1 MKIAF
6 ISDLHLSPQTS
17 EANQVFYNLMQKW
30 KNELDALYILGDFF
44 DYWLGDDDD
53 NDFINQIKVTLKH
66 FSLKAPIYFIGG
78 NHDFGIGKKF
88 AKETGISILKDCTL
102 LNVNNYRILL
112 SHGDVFCSLDI
123 GYQRMKKILQNPITM
138 FILRKIPLSWRYKL
152 KDMLKNKSS
161 STSYNPY
168 NQHIYQVVDNTVAQF
183 AKKYKA
189 DVVIHGHTH
198 KPNYYHVK
206 LDDNIVITR
215 IKIPDWVNR
224 KPGGYVILEDTTI
237 KIYDSNGIAI

>member
-1 MKIAF
+1 
-6 ISDLHLSPQTS
+6 
-17 EANQVFYNLMQKW
+17 
-30 KNELDALYILGDFF
+30 
-44 DYWLGDDDD
+44 
-53 NDFINQIKVTLKH
+53 
-66 FSLKAPIYFIGG
+66 
-78 NHDFGIGKKF
+78 
-88 AKETGISILKDCTL
+88 
-102 LNVNNYRILL
+102 L

-198 KPNYYHVK
+198 KPNYYQVK

-215 IKIPDWVNR
+215 IEIPDWVNR